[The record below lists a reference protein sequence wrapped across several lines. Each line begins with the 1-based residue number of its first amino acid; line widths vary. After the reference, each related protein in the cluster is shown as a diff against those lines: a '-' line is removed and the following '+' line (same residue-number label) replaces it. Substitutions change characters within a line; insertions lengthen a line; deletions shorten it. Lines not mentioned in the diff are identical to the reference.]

1 MAKKGG
7 DILDEKL
14 VKDGQRANLITHLTI
29 YFRITAEQARIL
41 VARLDDCAG
50 AGLFPPALWAR
61 F

>member
-1 MAKKGG
+1 M
-7 DILDEKL
+7 DEKL